1 MTAVVVPPGSV
12 LELCV
17 PPASAVEARAILER
31 ALDTIVELG
40 CEEGIVAIV
49 LPRGIEARATPGL
62 DMPPEDELR
71 EIGAALRHGTDHV
84 TVSPRD
90 RSLVGRAQDT
100 GAGGQVLALAAVP
113 PEAEAMFDAWIPL
126 VLLALSRA
134 GLVLHDRGRDA
145 EVARLQETAQR
156 VAASLDLD
164 AVLSE
169 IVRDAAE
176 LLGAD
181 SGDMLLL
188 DEQQQMLRVVAVANF
203 PSEMVGF
210 EMDLG
215 EGVSS
220 RAMSARRAVIVND
233 YERYRHRVKRLDRYR
248 FRSVLCAPL
257 IARAQA
263 IGALNVHATHTGRRF
278 GQEDARLLTTFAN
291 HAAIA
296 IDNATRYRN
305 EVRLAEDLAHAN
317 RELDR
322 SLTLQQRI
330 VRQILLDRGHA
341 GVAKELAEVLERSVV
356 VQDHL
361 LHVVAGA
368 DPHGPSSRNGAA
380 WQELALPRDA
390 EAVEGLGGLLETVR
404 ETGVPAELPPTG
416 SGAARVMAPVRLGGE
431 TAGYLILGASG
442 ALDPLDRALLEVAGT
457 GVALEFAKLRAQVAF
472 EQRLRGDVVGDL
484 IARSY
489 ASVGSITARA
499 ARIGLDLSAPCD
511 LLVVRIDEP
520 AGTDDAFG
528 AERLTELRRRFAEV
542 LQGAATPG
550 TVVTIQGEAAVIL
563 APAGEDARR
572 PAGALAN
579 HVLETLGEQ
588 IPELAV
594 SAAIGDR
601 CSSPDDYQPSFRLAM
616 GALDAAAKLGRP
628 GQVVNAADLGVS
640 RLLISA
646 VDPRELHG
654 FANRSL
660 GPLLQGGERRG
671 ELLATLEA
679 YVDAGFNQRE
689 AARRSF
695 VHFNTVAYRLR
706 RIEEILGVDLDD
718 PRARLDLTLALRIA
732 TLAGLS
738 PHHNGRP
745 PDL

>member
-1 MTAVVVPPGSV
+1 MVPPASV

-17 PPASAVEARAILER
+17 PPASAAEARAILER

-40 CEEGIVAIV
+40 CDEGIVAIV

-62 DMPPEDELR
+62 DIPPEDELR

-113 PEAEAMFDAWIPL
+113 PEADAMFDAWIPL

-145 EVARLQETAQR
+145 EVARLQQTAQR

-188 DEQQQMLRVVAVANF
+188 DEQQQILRVVAVANF

-220 RAMSARRAVIVND
+220 RAISARRAVIVND

-368 DPHGPSSRNGAA
+368 DPDGSSSRNGET

-390 EAVEGLGGLLETVR
+390 GAVDGLGGILETVR

-416 SGAARVMAPVRLGGE
+416 SGAARVIAPVRLGGE
-431 TAGYLILGASG
+431 TAGYLILRASG

-484 IARSY
+484 VARSY

-499 ARIGLDLSAPCD
+499 ARIGLDLSVPCD
-511 LLVVRIDEP
+511 VLIVRIDEP
-520 AGTDDAFG
+520 GIDDALG
-528 AERLTELRRRFAEV
+528 GERLAELRRRFAEV

-572 PAGALAN
+572 PAEVLAADL
-579 HVLETLGEQ
+579 LETVGEQ

-628 GQVVNAADLGVS
+628 GQVVKAADLGVS

-646 VDPRELHG
+646 VDARELHG
-654 FANRSL
+654 FAKRSL
-660 GPLLQGGERRG
+660 GPLLQGGDRRE

-679 YVDAGFNQRE
+679 YVEAGFNQRE

-706 RIEEILGVDLDD
+706 RIEEILEVDLDD

>member
-1 MTAVVVPPGSV
+1 M
-12 LELCV
+12 
-17 PPASAVEARAILER
+17 
-31 ALDTIVELG
+31 
-40 CEEGIVAIV
+40 
-49 LPRGIEARATPGL
+49 
-62 DMPPEDELR
+62 
-71 EIGAALRHGTDHV
+71 
-84 TVSPRD
+84 SPRD
-90 RSLVGRAQDT
+90 LPLLGHAQDT
-100 GAGGQVLALAAVP
+100 GAAGQVLALAAVP
-113 PEAEAMFDAWIPL
+113 AEAVATFEGWIPL

-134 GLVLHDRGRDA
+134 ALVLHDRSRDA
-145 EVARLQETAQR
+145 EVARLQQTAQR

-164 AVLSE
+164 DVLSE

-188 DEQQQMLRVVAVANF
+188 DERSQTLRVVAVADF
-203 PSEMVGF
+203 PAEMVGF
-210 EMDLG
+210 QMDLG
-215 EGVSS
+215 EGLSS

-257 IARAQA
+257 ISRGQP

-278 GQEDARLLTTFAN
+278 EHEDARLLTTFAN

-330 VRQILLDRGHA
+330 VRQILLDKGPA
-341 GVAKELAEVLERSVV
+341 GVAGELAEVLERTVV

-368 DPHGPSSRNGAA
+368 DPEGSSRNGAP
-380 WQELALPRDA
+380 WQEIALPRDA
-390 EAVEGLGGLLETVR
+390 GSVEGLEGILETVR
-404 ETGVPAELPPTG
+404 GTGMPAELPATG
-416 SGAARVMAPVRLGGE
+416 PGAARVIAPVRLGRE
-431 TAGYLILGASG
+431 TAGYLIVRASG
-442 ALDPLDRALLEVAGT
+442 PLDPLDLALLEIAGT
-457 GVALEFAKLRAQVAF
+457 GVALEFAKLRAQVSF

-484 IARSY
+484 IAGSY
-489 ASVGSITARA
+489 ASVGSIASRA
-499 ARIGLDLSAPCD
+499 ARIGLDLSEACD
-511 LLVVRIDEP
+511 LVVVRIDEP
-520 AGTDDAFG
+520 GSIDDALG
-528 AERLTELRRRFAEV
+528 GEQLAELKRRFAEV
-542 LQGAATPG
+542 LQAAAILG

-563 APAGEDARR
+563 APAANDARP
-572 PAGALAN
+572 PAEGLAADL
-579 HVLETLGEQ
+579 LEKLGEQ
-588 IPELAV
+588 IPELSF
-594 SAAIGDR
+594 SAAVGDR
-601 CSSPDDYQPSFRLAM
+601 CSSPDDYQPSYRLAM
-616 GALDAAAKLGRP
+616 GALDATAKLGRP

-646 VDPRELHG
+646 VDARELHR
-654 FANRSL
+654 FANRTL
-660 GPLLQGGERRG
+660 GPLLQRGDRRG

-706 RIEEILGVDLDD
+706 RIEEMLGVNLDD
-718 PRARLDLTLALRIA
+718 PRARLDLTLALRIS

-738 PHHNGRP
+738 PHHNANA

>member
-1 MTAVVVPPGSV
+1 MTVVAAPPASV
-12 LELCV
+12 FELCA
-17 PPASAVEARAILER
+17 PPASAVEARKILER

-62 DMPPEDELR
+62 DIPPEDELR
-71 EIGAALRHGTDHV
+71 AIGSALRQGTDQV
-84 TVSPRD
+84 TMSPLD
-90 RSLVGRAQDT
+90 RPLVGHAQDT
-100 GAGGQVLALAAVP
+100 GAGGQVLALASVP
-113 PEAEAMFDAWIPL
+113 PEAEAMFEGWIPL

-134 GLVLHDRGRDA
+134 ALVLHHRSRDA
-145 EVARLQETAQR
+145 EVARLQQTAQR

-164 AVLSE
+164 DVLSE

-188 DEQQQMLRVVAVANF
+188 DQEQRTLRVVAVADF

-210 EMDLG
+210 EMDVG

-257 IARAQA
+257 ISRGQP

-278 GQEDARLLTTFAN
+278 EHEDARLLTTFAN

-330 VRQILLDRGHA
+330 VRQILLDRGPE
-341 GVAKELAEVLERSVV
+341 GVARELAEVLERAVV

-368 DPHGPSSRNGAA
+368 DPEGSSSRNGAP
-380 WQELALPRDA
+380 WQEIALPRDA
-390 EAVEGLGGLLETVR
+390 GSVEGLESILEMVR
-404 ETGVPAELPPTG
+404 GTGVPAQLPATG
-416 SGAARVMAPVRLGGE
+416 PGAARVIAPIRLGRE
-431 TAGYLILGASG
+431 TAGYLILHASG
-442 ALDPLDRALLEVAGT
+442 PLDPLDLALLEIAGT
-457 GVALEFAKLRAQVAF
+457 GVALEFAKLRAQVSF

-489 ASVGSITARA
+489 ASVGSIASRA
-499 ARIGLDLSAPCD
+499 ARIGLDLSEACD
-511 LLVVRIDEP
+511 LVVVRIDEP
-520 AGTDDAFG
+520 GSVDDVLG
-528 AERLTELRRRFAEV
+528 GEQLTELKRRFAEV
-542 LQGAATPG
+542 VHGAAILG
-550 TVVTIQGEAAVIL
+550 TLVTIQGEAAVIL
-563 APAGEDARR
+563 APVGNDASR
-572 PAGALAN
+572 PAEALA
-579 HVLETLGEQ
+579 VDLLKKLREQ
-588 IPELAV
+588 IPELTF

-601 CSSPDDYQPSFRLAM
+601 CSSPDDYQPSYRLAM
-616 GALDAAAKLGRP
+616 GALDATAKLGRP

-646 VDPRELHG
+646 VDPRELQR
-654 FANRSL
+654 FAVRSL
-660 GPLLQGGERRG
+660 GPLLQGGDRRG
-671 ELLATLEA
+671 ELLGTLEA

-706 RIEEILGVDLDD
+706 RIEEMLGVNLDD

-738 PHHNGRP
+738 PHHSDNP

>member
-1 MTAVVVPPGSV
+1 MTTVVTPPTSI

-17 PPASAVEARAILER
+17 PPASAVEARVILER

-40 CEEGIVAIV
+40 CEEAMVAIV
-49 LPRGIEARATPGL
+49 LPRGVEARATPGL
-62 DMPPEDELR
+62 DIPSEDELR
-71 EIGAALRHGTDHV
+71 AIGAGLRHGTDHV
-84 TVSPRD
+84 IVSPGD
-90 RSLVGRAQDT
+90 RSLIGHVNDI
-100 GAGGQVLALAAVP
+100 GAGGQVLALGAVP
-113 PEAEAMFDAWIPL
+113 PEAAEVFERWVPV

-134 GLVLHDRGRDA
+134 GLVIHDRRRDA

-164 AVLSE
+164 DVLSE

-188 DEQQQMLRVVAVANF
+188 DEHQQMLRVVAVANF

-220 RAMSARRAVIVND
+220 RAMSARRAVVVND

-257 IARAQA
+257 IARGQP

-330 VRQILLDRGHA
+330 VRQILLDRGLA
-341 GVAKELAEVLERSVV
+341 GVAKELAEVLERAVV
-356 VQDHL
+356 VQDDL

-368 DPHGPSSRNGAA
+368 DPESWSSRNGGP
-380 WQELALPRDA
+380 WQDLALPRDVSSA
-390 EAVEGLGGLLETVR
+390 EGLREILDRVR
-404 ETGVPAELPPTG
+404 GTGVPAELPSTG
-416 SGAARVMAPVRLGGE
+416 SGAARVIAPIRLGSE
-431 TAGYLILGASG
+431 TAGYLVLHASG

-472 EQRLRGDVVGDL
+472 EQRLQGDVVGDL

-489 ASVGSITARA
+489 ASAGSITARA
-499 ARIGLDLSAPCD
+499 ARIGLDLSVPCD
-511 LLVVRIDEP
+511 VIIVRIDAPTGIE
-520 AGTDDAFG
+520 DALSG
-528 AERLTELRRRFAEV
+528 ERLTELRRRFAEV
-542 LQGAATPG
+542 LQQAATPG
-550 TVVTIQGEAAVIL
+550 AVATIQAEAAVIL
-563 APAGEDARR
+563 TPADEDGRG
-572 PAGALAN
+572 PAEALAADL
-579 HVLETLGEQ
+579 LETLREQ
-588 IPELAV
+588 IPELGFSV
-594 SAAIGDR
+594 AIGDR
-601 CSSPDDYQPSFRLAM
+601 CSSPDDYQPSFRLAI
-616 GALDAAAKLGRP
+616 GALDATAKLGRP

-646 VDPRELHG
+646 VDARELHR
-654 FANRSL
+654 FASRSL
-660 GPLLQGGERRG
+660 GPLLEGGDRRG
-671 ELLATLEA
+671 ELLGTLEA
-679 YVDAGFNQRE
+679 YVEAGFNQRE
-689 AARRSF
+689 TARRSF

-738 PHHNGRP
+738 PRHNEGRP
-745 PDL
+745 DL

>member
-1 MTAVVVPPGSV
+1 VTAALAPPASI

-17 PPASAVEARAILER
+17 PPASAVEARGILER

-40 CEEGIVAIV
+40 CEEAVVAIV

-62 DMPPEDELR
+62 DIPPEDELR
-71 EIGAALRHGTDHV
+71 AIGAGLRHGRDQV
-84 TVSPRD
+84 TVSPGD
-90 RSLVGRAQDT
+90 RSLTGHAQDT
-100 GAGGQVLALAAVP
+100 GAGRQVLALAAVP
-113 PEAEAMFDAWIPL
+113 PEADAVFDRWIPV

-134 GLVLHDRGRDA
+134 GLVLHDRRRDA
-145 EVARLQETAQR
+145 EVAKLQETAQR

-164 AVLSE
+164 DVLSE

-188 DEQQQMLRVVAVANF
+188 DEHQQMLRVVAVANF

-210 EMDLG
+210 EMALG

-220 RAMSARRAVIVND
+220 RAMSARRAVVVND

-257 IARAQA
+257 IARGQP

-278 GQEDARLLTTFAN
+278 GQEDARLLTNFAN

-330 VRQILLDRGHA
+330 VRQILLDRGPA
-341 GVAKELAEVLERSVV
+341 GVAKELAEVLERAVV
-356 VQDHL
+356 VHDDF

-368 DPHGPSSRNGAA
+368 DPEASSPRNGTP
-380 WQELALPRDA
+380 WQELALPKDVGA
-390 EAVEGLGGLLETVR
+390 LDGLVDMLETVR
-404 ETGVPAELPPTG
+404 GTGVPAELPSTG
-416 SGAARVMAPVRLGGE
+416 SGPARVIAPIRLGSE
-431 TAGYLILGASG
+431 TAGYLVLHARGV
-442 ALDPLDRALLEVAGT
+442 LDPLDRALLEVAGT

-499 ARIGLDLSAPCD
+499 ARIGLDLSVPCD
-511 LLVVRIDEP
+511 LLIVRSEEP
-520 AGTDDAFG
+520 AGIEDRLG
-528 AERLTELRRRFAEV
+528 GERVTELRRRFAEI
-542 LQGAATPG
+542 LQGAAAPG

-563 APAGEDARR
+563 APAEGDARL
-572 PAGALAN
+572 PVEALAADL
-579 HVLETLGEQ
+579 VETLGQQ
-588 IPELAV
+588 IPELGF

-601 CSSPDDYQPSFRLAM
+601 CASPDDYQPSYRLAM
-616 GALDAAAKLGRP
+616 GALDATAKLGRP
-628 GQVVNAADLGVS
+628 GQVLNAADLGVS

-646 VDPRELHG
+646 VDAGELHR

-660 GPLLQGGERRG
+660 GPLLQDGDRRG

-706 RIEEILGVDLDD
+706 RIEEILGLDLDD

-732 TLAGLS
+732 TLAGLY
-738 PHHNGRP
+738 PHHNGGRR
-745 PDL
+745 DL

>member
-1 MTAVVVPPGSV
+1 VSTVVAPPASV

-17 PPASAVEARAILER
+17 PPASAVEARRILER

-62 DMPPEDELR
+62 DIPPEDELR
-71 EIGAALRHGTDHV
+71 AIGAALRQGTDHV

-100 GAGGQVLALAAVP
+100 GAGGQVMALAAVP
-113 PEAEAMFDAWIPL
+113 TEAEAKLEGWIPL

-134 GLVLHDRGRDA
+134 ALVLHDRSRDA

-164 AVLSE
+164 DVLSE

-188 DEQQQMLRVVAVANF
+188 DEEQRTLRVVAVANF

-220 RAMSARRAVIVND
+220 RAMSARRAVIIND

-257 IARAQA
+257 ISRGQP

-278 GQEDARLLTTFAN
+278 EQEDARLLTTFAN
-291 HAAIA
+291 YAGIA

-330 VRQILLDRGHA
+330 VRQILLDRGPA
-341 GVAKELAEVLERSVV
+341 GVAKELAEVLERAVV

-361 LHVVAGA
+361 LHIVAGA
-368 DPHGPSSRNGAA
+368 DPEGSSSRNGAV
-380 WQELALPRDA
+380 WQEVALPRD
-390 EAVEGLGGLLETVR
+390 VGSVDGLEGILETVR
-404 ETGVPAELPPTG
+404 GTGVPAELPSTG
-416 SGAARVMAPVRLGGE
+416 PGAARVIAPIRLGSE
-431 TAGYLILGASG
+431 TAGYLILPVSG
-442 ALDPLDRALLEVAGT
+442 ALDPLDRALLEIAGT

-499 ARIGLDLSAPCD
+499 ARIGLDLSVPCD
-511 LLVVRIDEP
+511 VLVVRIDEP
-520 AGTDDAFG
+520 AGIDDTLG
-528 AERLTELRRRFAEV
+528 GERLTELRRRFADV
-542 LQGAATPG
+542 LQGAANPG
-550 TVVTIQGEAAVIL
+550 TVITIHGEAAVIL

-572 PAGALAN
+572 PVEALAADL
-579 HVLETLGEQ
+579 VEMLGEQ
-588 IPELAV
+588 IPELGF

-601 CSSPDDYQPSFRLAM
+601 CSSPDDYQASYRLAM
-616 GALDAAAKLGRP
+616 GALDATAKLGRP

-646 VDPRELHG
+646 VDTRELHG

-660 GPLLQGGERRG
+660 GPLLQGGDRRG

-706 RIEEILGVDLDD
+706 RIEEMLGVNLDD

-738 PHHNGRP
+738 PHHNDDP